1 MTELIVVPKPA
12 ELARKAAE
20 WLGHEVTQ
28 AIAERGSCAL
38 SLAGGRTPE
47 PAYRELALESRIDWE
62 KVEVFFGDERAVP
75 PDHPESNYGIAWQF
89 FLGQLPIDATHVHRM
104 RGEAVDLEQAAL
116 EYEAD
121 LRRTLGDPLRLDLAL
136 LGVGPDGHVCSLFPG
151 HPALEET
158 TRLVIPI
165 EDAPKPPPR
174 RLTLTLPALTDT
186 SVVVAAFGDA
196 KAAAIE
202 EAIHNRES
210 RLPLALAIREAR
222 DVLFLLDKG
231 AASRLTTND

>member
-1 MTELIVVPKPA
+1 VEIVVNEPDA
-12 ELARKAAE
+12 LAASFVARLE
-20 WLGHEVTQ
+20 ERVRQ
-28 AIAERGSCAL
+28 APRFA
-38 SLAGGRTPE
+38 
-47 PAYRELALESRIDWE
+47 LALPGGSAATVFGPPLRGAAIDWRR
-62 KVEVFFGDERAVP
+62 VHVFWIDERAVP
-75 PDHPESNYGIAWQF
+75 PDHPESNYGIAWQL

>member
-1 MTELIVVPKPA
+1 MEVVINEPEA
-12 ELARKAAE
+12 LAASFLARLEERVRRAPRFALAFPGGSAAAVFGPP
-20 WLGHEVTQ
+20 L
-28 AIAERGSCAL
+28 RGA
-38 SLAGGRTPE
+38 A
-47 PAYRELALESRIDWE
+47 IDWRR
-62 KVEVFFGDERAVP
+62 VHLFWIDERAVP

-104 RGEAVDLEQAAL
+104 RGEAADLEQAAA

-121 LRRTLGDPLRLDLAL
+121 LRRTLGDPPRLDLAL
-136 LGVGPDGHVCSLFPG
+136 LGVGPDGHICSLFPG
-151 HPALEET
+151 HPALDET

-210 RLPLALAIREAR
+210 RLPLALAIRGAR
-222 DVLFLLDKG
+222 EVLFLLDKG
-231 AASRLTTND
+231 AASRLTTDD